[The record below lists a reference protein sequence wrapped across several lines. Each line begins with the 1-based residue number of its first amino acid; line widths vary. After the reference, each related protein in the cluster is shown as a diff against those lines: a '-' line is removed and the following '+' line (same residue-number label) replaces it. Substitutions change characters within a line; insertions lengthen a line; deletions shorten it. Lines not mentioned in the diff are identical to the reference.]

1 MTRNRQ
7 LLDGES
13 KQSKKH
19 CDTVGKQHFF
29 TSFTMMRI
37 ILLPCLWGLL
47 SLSFAQL
54 SDTEEGEGEEEAV
67 NLFTTPRTKLGA
79 ATSDFGYNL
88 FRTLAARDPKASV
101 LLSPMSISAVFT
113 QLSLGASERTVKQL
127 HRILRYHTLNDPQL
141 HDTLRDLLT
150 YLRAPAKGFSSA
162 ERLLIGKRLRPDLEY
177 LNTIEK
183 QYGERPQTLMG
194 GAREIKPVND
204 WFRQRTG
211 GKVDRVLG
219 AALPRNPA
227 VVPVGAAN
235 FKGKWITRFS
245 QSGKKEDFQLDG
257 EAPTTIAMMKQD
269 HYPVKMGIDSDLGCT
284 IAQVPMEDGV
294 SMYFFLPDDV
304 TKNLTLIEE
313 ALTAEFVQD
322 LANTL
327 HSVQVQLTLPVLKL
341 GYSTELLGPLSD
353 MGLSDWL
360 NDPELIKITTQPV
373 KLTTVRHKV
382 VMETAPEGSQ
392 YPNTTPPSNGQSLAL
407 SYHVNRPFIFLIR
420 DEPSGALLFIGKVL
434 NPRDLASV

>member
-1 MTRNRQ
+1 
-7 LLDGES
+7 
-13 KQSKKH
+13 
-19 CDTVGKQHFF
+19 
-29 TSFTMMRI
+29 MMKV
-37 ILLPCLWGLL
+37 ILLSFLWGLL
-47 SLSFAQL
+47 SLSLAQL
-54 SDTEEGEGEEEAV
+54 SDPEEGAEEEMV
-67 NLFTTPRTKLGA
+67 ELFTTPRTKLGA

-88 FRTLAARDPKASV
+88 FRTLAARNPKASV
-101 LLSPMSISAVFT
+101 LLSPMSIS
-113 QLSLGASERTVKQL
+113 GASERTMKQL
-127 HRILRYHTLNDPQL
+127 HRVLRYHTLNDPQL
-141 HDTLRDLLT
+141 HATLRDLLA
-150 YLRAPAKGFSSA
+150 YLRAPTKGFSSA
-162 ERLLIGKRLRPDLEY
+162 ERLLIGKRLRPNLEY
-177 LNTIEK
+177 LNAVEK

-194 GAREIKPVND
+194 GGREIKPVND
-204 WFRQRTG
+204 WFKQHTG

-219 AALPRNPA
+219 TSLPRNPA
-227 VVPVGAAN
+227 VVPVGAAS

-245 QSGKKEDFQLDG
+245 QAGKKEEFQLDG
-257 EAPTTIAMMKQD
+257 EAPTTVTMMKQD

-322 LANTL
+322 LANTM

-341 GYSTELLGPLSD
+341 GYSADLLGPLSD

-360 NDPELIKITTQPV
+360 SDPELVGITSQPV
-373 KLTTVRHKV
+373 KLTTIRHKV
-382 VMETAPEGSQ
+382 VMETAPEGSH
-392 YPNTTPPSNGQSLAL
+392 YPSTTPSHSGQSLAV

-420 DEPSGALLFIGKVL
+420 DEPSGTLLFIGKVL

>member
-1 MTRNRQ
+1 
-7 LLDGES
+7 
-13 KQSKKH
+13 
-19 CDTVGKQHFF
+19 
-29 TSFTMMRI
+29 MMRI
-37 ILLPCLWGLL
+37 ILLSCLWGLL
-47 SLSFAQL
+47 SLSLAQQ
-54 SDTEEGEGEEEAV
+54 SDTEEGGADEEVVE
-67 NLFTTPRTKLGA
+67 LFTTPRTKLSA

-88 FRTLAARDPKASV
+88 FRALAAQDPKASV
-101 LLSPMSISAVFT
+101 LLSPMSISAAFT
-113 QLSLGASERTVKQL
+113 QLSMGSSERAMKQL
-127 HRILRYHTLNDPQL
+127 QRVLRYHTLKDLQL
-141 HDTLRDLLT
+141 HDTLRDLLA
-150 YLRAPAKGFSSA
+150 YLRAPAKGFSSV
-162 ERLLIGKRLRPDLEY
+162 ERLLIGKRLRPNLEY
-177 LNTIEK
+177 LNSIEK

-194 GAREIKPVND
+194 GAREIKPIND
-204 WFRQRTG
+204 WFKQNTG

-219 AALPRNPA
+219 TSLPRNPA
-227 VVPVGAAN
+227 VVPVGAAA
-235 FKGKWITRFS
+235 FKGKWVTRFS
-245 QSGKKEDFQLDG
+245 QAGKKEEFQLDG

-269 HYPVKMGIDSDLGCT
+269 NYPVKLGIDSDLGCT

-294 SMYFFLPDDV
+294 SMYYFLPDDV

-341 GYSTELLGPLSD
+341 GYSTDLFGPLSD
-353 MGLSDWL
+353 VGLSDWL
-360 NDPELIKITTQPV
+360 STPELDKITSQPV

-392 YPNTTPPSNGQSLAL
+392 YPSTPSTRNSQSL
-407 SYHVNRPFIFLIR
+407 SYSVNRPFVFLIR

>member
-1 MTRNRQ
+1 
-7 LLDGES
+7 
-13 KQSKKH
+13 
-19 CDTVGKQHFF
+19 
-29 TSFTMMRI
+29 MMRI
-37 ILLPCLWGLL
+37 ILLSCLWGLL
-47 SLSFAQL
+47 SLSLAQQ
-54 SDTEEGEGEEEAV
+54 SDTEEGGAEEEV
-67 NLFTTPRTKLGA
+67 VELFTTPRTKLSA

-88 FRTLAARDPKASV
+88 FRSLAARDPKASV
-101 LLSPMSISAVFT
+101 LLSPMSISAAFT
-113 QLSLGASERTVKQL
+113 QLSMGSSERAVKQL
-127 HRILRYHTLNDPQL
+127 KRVLRYHTLNDPQL
-141 HDTLRDLLT
+141 HNTLRDLLA
-150 YLRAPAKGFSSA
+150 YLRAPAKGFSSV
-162 ERLLIGKRLRPDLEY
+162 ERLLIGKRLRPNLEY
-177 LNTIEK
+177 LNIVEK

-194 GAREIKPVND
+194 GAREIKPIND
-204 WFRQRTG
+204 WFKQNTG

-219 AALPRNPA
+219 TALPRNPA
-227 VVPVGAAN
+227 VVPVGAAA
-235 FKGKWITRFS
+235 FKGKWKTRFS
-245 QSGKKEDFQLDG
+245 QAGKKEEFQLDG

-294 SMYFFLPDDV
+294 SMYFFVPDDV

-341 GYSTELLGPLSD
+341 GYSTDLFGPLSD
-353 MGLSDWL
+353 VGLSDWL
-360 NDPELIKITTQPV
+360 NTPELEQITSQPV

-392 YPNTTPPSNGQSLAL
+392 YPGTPSTHNSQSLAL
-407 SYHVNRPFIFLIR
+407 SYSVNRPFVFLIR

-434 NPRDLASV
+434 NPRDLASI